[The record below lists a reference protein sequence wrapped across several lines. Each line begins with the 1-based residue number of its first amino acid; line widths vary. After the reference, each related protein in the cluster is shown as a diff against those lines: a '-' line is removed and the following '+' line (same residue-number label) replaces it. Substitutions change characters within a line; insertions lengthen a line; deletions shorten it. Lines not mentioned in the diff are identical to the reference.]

1 MRFPR
6 WRWATWA
13 LLIWSF
19 GVAVWLVVGLSSRG
33 CQDEDGD
40 IKQTWCEIGTGV
52 GVGVI
57 VAIGF
62 MGFVVLSLIWLMS
75 RPRLRTCP
83 TCGNDVCKG
92 VTVCESCGHDFASA
106 DAHRQRSAEG
116 G

>member
-6 WRWATWA
+6 FRWATWA
-13 LLIWSF
+13 LLIWSIGIVTWF
-19 GVAVWLVVGLSSRG
+19 IVGLFSRG
-33 CQDEDGD
+33 CQEEDGD
-40 IKQTWCEIGTGV
+40 LKQTWCEIGTGV

-57 VAIGF
+57 LAIGF
-62 MGFVVLSLIWLMS
+62 MGFVVLSLIWLMT

-83 TCGNDVCKG
+83 TCGNDVRKG

-106 DAHRQRSAEG
+106 DAHHQPSTEG